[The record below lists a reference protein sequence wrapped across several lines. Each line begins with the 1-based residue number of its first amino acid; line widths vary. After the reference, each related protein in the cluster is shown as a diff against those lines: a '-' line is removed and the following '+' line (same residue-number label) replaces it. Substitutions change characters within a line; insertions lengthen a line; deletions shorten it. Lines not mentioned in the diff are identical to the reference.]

1 MFFGGMSQGRGKCMA
16 YQIVLALLLVA
27 WAPANS
33 PVKKVEIAQ
42 SENWQEELQQ
52 INKQLDDLKDLR
64 DRYDASATR
73 HENDAMRWQF
83 EQNLKQES
91 RRAYKQAELDR
102 AAEKKIQVQID
113 ELEARKAEI
122 LKQHPNANPI
132 EKSP

>member
-1 MFFGGMSQGRGKCMA
+1 MA